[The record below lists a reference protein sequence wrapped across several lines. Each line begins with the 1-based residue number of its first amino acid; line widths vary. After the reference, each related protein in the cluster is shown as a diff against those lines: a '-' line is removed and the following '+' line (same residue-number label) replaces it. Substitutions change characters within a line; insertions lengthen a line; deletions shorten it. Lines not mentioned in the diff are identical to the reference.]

1 MLDLVGNPEDR
12 FSQNEAQSHVGV
24 FLEWS
29 REMLLDAWMSDPLHC
44 CEKSGVT
51 PPSNLFSEKPI
62 VAESLSSPTQTDA
75 PNPFAEVSKVQYNI
89 IITQFWGP

>member
-1 MLDLVGNPEDR
+1 
-12 FSQNEAQSHVGV
+12 
-24 FLEWS
+24 
-29 REMLLDAWMSDPLHC
+29 MLLDAWMSDPLAC

-75 PNPFAEVSKVQYNI
+75 PNPFAEVSLSYSPLNFLLKKKRKNMAAE
-89 IITQFWGP
+89 